1 VDSRTEH
8 EIVTTLRAA
17 MTRRTTFV
25 VSSRLSL
32 LRWADVIFVLENGR
46 LTQSGTHDQLAHG
59 PGLYHE
65 TALLQLMDL
74 GQAQGD
80 AA

>member
-1 VDSRTEH
+1 
-8 EIVTTLRAA
+8 
-17 MTRRTTFV
+17 
-25 VSSRLSL
+25 
-32 LRWADVIFVLENGR
+32 

>member
-1 VDSRTEH
+1 MLYIQGCDKYSE
-8 EIVTTLRAA
+8 L
-17 MTRRTTFV
+17 
-25 VSSRLSL
+25 
-32 LRWADVIFVLENGR
+32 VLENGR
-46 LTQSGTHDQLAHG
+46 LTQTGTHDQLAHR

-74 GQAQGD
+74 DDAQGD